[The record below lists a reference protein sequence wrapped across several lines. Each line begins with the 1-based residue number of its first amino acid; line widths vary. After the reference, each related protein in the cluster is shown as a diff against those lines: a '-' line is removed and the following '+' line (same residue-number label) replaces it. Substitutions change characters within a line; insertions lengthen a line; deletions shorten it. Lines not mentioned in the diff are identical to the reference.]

1 MVGSGRRVTPA
12 RLGLLLLGRS
22 GVLDRLALNASRCS
36 LMFAS
41 TFAWKYDRIFLN
53 MFYKIVKPTHRPKEW
68 LKGGGGGEWGLKGG
82 GKLRLGC
89 EVGDGCLNGRTLT

>member
-53 MFYKIVKPTHRPKEW
+53 MFYKIVKPTQLCSSDSHNKIDKTTYEC
-68 LKGGGGGEWGLKGG
+68 K
-82 GKLRLGC
+82 
-89 EVGDGCLNGRTLT
+89 